1 MVWFSISPEPRS
13 SWERPVAASD
23 APNFQISTFWG
34 SCGRGFH
41 DCDIKRK
48 NSLICSV
55 HTSHWDPDSDW
66 NIAGKSE
73 KHHKSSKSPKYS
85 SISPTK
91 LLRNTRTRTKFH
103 CTGSTTSCRR
113 AASRFGLAPR
123 LGRGAKLMM
132 MMMMDGIF
140 WYILHIKI
148 YIFWNRCILCDVT
161 SQFDLIGSYQ
171 YNLFRSIWRSRWCF
185 TLFLATVD
193 FTFCVSTEPRFGGA
207 SGHSAGGW
215 SKETWRRLADRLT
228 MMEISFLSLKY
239 VENDCFGSDS
249 PTSSSD
255 HQDYLRICTYDH
267 CEFSLFSLNGSGSTL
282 KARLMHWKEWFL
294 IGKGKAARYLY
305 NPLHC
310 EG

>member
-1 MVWFSISPEPRS
+1 MTAILNV
-13 SWERPVAASD
+13 
-23 APNFQISTFWG
+23 
-34 SCGRGFH
+34 
-41 DCDIKRK
+41 KK
-48 NSLICSV
+48 SLICSL
-55 HTSHWDPDSDW
+55 HTSHSDPDSDW
-66 NIAGKSE
+66 NMPKSQKQSE
-73 KHHKSSKSPKYS
+73 KHHKSSKSQKYS

-91 LLRNTRTRTKFH
+91 LWRNTRTRTTFH

-113 AASRFGLAPR
+113 AASRFGLAR
-123 LGRGAKLMM
+123 AWAEVRSWWWWWWWWLVYV
-132 MMMMDGIF
+132 GI
-140 WYILHIKI
+140 L
-148 YIFWNRCILCDVT
+148 CIL
-161 SQFDLIGSYQ
+161 
-171 YNLFRSIWRSRWCF
+171 NLFEIDVYFVMLLANLIWSDLTSRICLGQF
-185 TLFLATVD
+185 GGLDDVFATVD

-255 HQDYLRICTYDH
+255 HQDYLRICTYHH

-294 IGKGKAARYLY
+294 IGKGKV
-305 NPLHC
+305 PLQSSTLW
-310 EG
+310 GLK